1 MVRGGGGMK
10 RYKYFMSYQFSG
22 NSASGMGSIGIELD
36 EEIKNMETLERCKR
50 HIEKAL
56 KNKKSI
62 QASVIILNFQLLSIQ
77 EANDGNEGN
86 S

>member
-1 MVRGGGGMK
+1 MK
-10 RYKYFMSYQFSG
+10 IYKYFMSYQFKG
-22 NSASGMGSIGIELD
+22 NSESGMGSIGIELD
-36 EEIKNMETLERCKR
+36 EEIKDMKTLERCKR

-62 QASVIILNFQLLSIQ
+62 QASVIILNFQLLNIQ